1 MKMKLTRSTASVLL
15 YWLIFIALLGLFF
28 TNDFGLV
35 DIHKT
40 SLITA
45 IGIDVEEDEV
55 QVTAEV
61 AVPQPSQSG
70 EAIKYTLVQGSGLT
84 IADALNEINA
94 KTGFYPKLQF
104 CRLII
109 VGESCREHELFR
121 VLGCFYRKNYSALT
135 ALIAACDGSAK
146 DMLSQQSEVTERTS
160 EAITKVLSDE
170 IKKSANASS
179 VNLKDIAE
187 LNYSKSEAC
196 FMPLIEVSKPGS
208 SANGGNGDN
217 VGGEGGNSQ
226 NGSGGQQGSGGQSGG
241 GEGGQSGGE
250 GGQSQGQSGGQSSQ
264 SGGGQQ
270 EPVEFSARKTA
281 VFSRGKFKG
290 VLDDQQSFALAVLK
304 NDIRLAVL
312 PCDSE
317 DGTHYTVG
325 LKIVKGDVK
334 FKVNEGVPELMISFS
349 ANAQIQGAKVVVDPK
364 KTVEDDEV
372 PQKVLDGAS
381 KELEERFKSLVA
393 ACREYDCDLL
403 GLKET
408 MYKFENKYYDAFKN
422 DILERVQTQ
431 YKIDIISVN

>member
-121 VLGCFYRKNYSALT
+121 VLGCFYRKNYSELT

-146 DMLSQQSEVTERTS
+146 DMLSQQSEVTERTFDIVQS
-160 EAITKVLSDE
+160 PTAPHISY
-170 IKKSANASS
+170 KKF
-179 VNLKDIAE
+179 LKSCVPNWVW
-187 LNYSKSEAC
+187 LT
-196 FMPLIEVSKPGS
+196 
-208 SANGGNGDN
+208 
-217 VGGEGGNSQ
+217 
-226 NGSGGQQGSGGQSGG
+226 SG
-241 GEGGQSGGE
+241 
-250 GGQSQGQSGGQSSQ
+250 
-264 SGGGQQ
+264 
-270 EPVEFSARKTA
+270 
-281 VFSRGKFKG
+281 
-290 VLDDQQSFALAVLK
+290 
-304 NDIRLAVL
+304 
-312 PCDSE
+312 
-317 DGTHYTVG
+317 
-325 LKIVKGDVK
+325 
-334 FKVNEGVPELMISFS
+334 
-349 ANAQIQGAKVVVDPK
+349 
-364 KTVEDDEV
+364 
-372 PQKVLDGAS
+372 
-381 KELEERFKSLVA
+381 
-393 ACREYDCDLL
+393 
-403 GLKET
+403 
-408 MYKFENKYYDAFKN
+408 
-422 DILERVQTQ
+422 
-431 YKIDIISVN
+431 